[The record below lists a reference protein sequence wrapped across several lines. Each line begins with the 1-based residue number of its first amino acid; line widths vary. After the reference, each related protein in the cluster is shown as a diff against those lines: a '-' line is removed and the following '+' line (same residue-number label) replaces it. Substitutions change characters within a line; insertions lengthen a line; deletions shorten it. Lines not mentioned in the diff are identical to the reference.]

1 MLKKRP
7 IAILIAVAVISLS
20 TIFSA
25 HRTLGAESQK
35 VIDSFYSGVYD
46 EEWNTNRKSI
56 SSQLTKR
63 EEASNALLGVGSSYK
78 EAADATLE
86 LRESRNAFLQSKG
99 LHETFKN
106 NEKLTKSFD
115 RLISQINS
123 LDLSSH
129 EEDIVEDSITIFR
142 GAQNVINDAGYNELV
157 REFERNTLN
166 VFPANVLKTAA
177 FVKTPELFE

>member
-25 HRTLGAESQK
+25 HRTLGAKSQE
-35 VIDSFYSGVYD
+35 VSDSFYSGVYD
-46 EEWNTNRKSI
+46 SEWNTNRKSI
-56 SSQLTKR
+56 SSQLVKR
-63 EEASNALLGVGSSYK
+63 DEASNALLSVASDYK

-86 LRESRNAFLQSKG
+86 LRESRNAFLRSNG
-99 LHETFKN
+99 RHETFKN
-106 NEKLTKSFD
+106 NEELTKSFD
-115 RLISQINS
+115 RLISQMNS
-123 LDLSSH
+123 LELSSR
-129 EEDIVEDSITIFR
+129 EEDIVEDSITSFR
-142 GAQNVINDAGYNELV
+142 GAQNVINNAGYNELV

-166 VFPANVLKTAA
+166 VFPANVLKTVA